1 MSILKMSVS
10 GAVMILAIVVVRA
23 LAINRLPKKTFMALW
38 GVTLVRLLVPY
49 SLPSMFSVY
58 SLLGRLP
65 ASAKTAPIGS
75 GSPAATIPGVPSPN
89 AGTAPPVSDALNE
102 LSAVELYV
110 LIWLAGTLA
119 CALFFAAAYW
129 KCRREF
135 RESLPVDNRFA
146 LDWLESH
153 QLRRTIRLR

>member
-1 MSILKMSVS
+1 MSILEMSAS

-23 LAINRLPKKTFMALW
+23 LAINRLPKKTFLALW

-102 LSAVELYV
+102 LSAVEPYV

-119 CALFFAAAYW
+119 CALFFAAA
-129 KCRREF
+129 
-135 RESLPVDNRFA
+135 
-146 LDWLESH
+146 
-153 QLRRTIRLR
+153 